1 MGFVNNQCVIS
12 TKKTISLN
20 LCQQYAVGHQ
30 LDQAVGGTLI
40 GEAHLIAYRFTHLD
54 LELFGDAGG
63 DGPCSDSSRLGMAN
77 KASDSAPGLQANF
90 RYLGGFAGP
99 GFTGDHDHL
108 VLAEQ
113 LGNFIGSSAD
123 RQFGVGEVGNCL
135 TAAVGQCLGF

>member
-1 MGFVNNQCVIS
+1 
-12 TKKTISLN
+12 
-20 LCQQYAVGHQ
+20 
-30 LDQAVGGTLI
+30 
-40 GEAHLIAYRFTHLD
+40 
-54 LELFGDAGG
+54 
-63 DGPCSDSSRLGMAN
+63 MAN